1 MSAAV
6 PGAAGAVIAGRRS
19 GPSRFPCA
27 TRAAFVDRMPER
39 LPVIIAVLNSKGGVG
54 KTTAAVNL
62 AAALA
67 SPKRRILLVDL
78 DSHGS
83 ASLWLG
89 IPRHHLRPS
98 AASCLLEKYPIL
110 KAIRHTDVPNL
121 DILPGSIELANA
133 DIALCGVRGRETMLR
148 RMLERLDAHYDL
160 IVLDCPPGLSLLTV
174 NAIVA
179 ADGLIVPVTPEPLA
193 AEALDTLLATI
204 ERVRSRMTTGGRL
217 LGILLSAV
225 DSQRKHSREIA
236 DRLRS
241 EHREKIFH
249 TEIRVANGLSEA
261 PAARKTIAVAAPKS
275 PPADAFRRLAGEVL
289 QRLPSI
295 RH

>member
-1 MSAAV
+1 V
-6 PGAAGAVIAGRRS
+6 RLYHHPG
-19 GPSRFPCA
+19 
-27 TRAAFVDRMPER
+27 FVDRMPER
-39 LPVIIAVLNSKGGVG
+39 LPVIIAVLNCKGGVG

-78 DSHGS
+78 DSQGS

-110 KAIRHTDVPNL
+110 KAIRHTDVANL
-121 DILPGSIELANA
+121 DILPGSIELANV
-133 DIALCGVRGRETMLR
+133 DIALCGMRGRETMLR
-148 RMLERLDAHYDL
+148 RMLERLGSHYDL
-160 IVLDCPPGLSLLTV
+160 IILDCPPGLSLLNV

-179 ADGLIVPVTPEPLA
+179 ADGLIVPVTPEALA
-193 AEALDTLLATI
+193 VAALDALLATI
-204 ERVRSRMTTGGRL
+204 ERVRSRMTTRGRL

-225 DSQRKHSREIA
+225 DPQRKHGRENA
-236 DRLRS
+236 DRLRAA
-241 EHREKIFH
+241 HREKVFH
-249 TEIRVANGLSEA
+249 TEIRAANVLSEA
-261 PAARKTIAVAAPKS
+261 PAAGKPIAAAAPKS
-275 PPADAFRRLAGEVL
+275 PSADAFRRLAGEVL

-295 RH
+295 RN